1 VIEPVAEAIA
11 EPVEVMAQPEVTVA
25 KAAKKYKT
33 LTGVFFS
40 GGFKGQLAA
49 VYRDRDTCLNRMAD
63 FKLALANG
71 DITPPEQLSKSMQA
85 KLAALGIVL

>member
-1 VIEPVAEAIA
+1 MTSADLLPA
-11 EPVEVMAQPEVTVA
+11 TVLKR
-25 KAAKKYKT
+25 KA
-33 LTGVFFS
+33 VV
-40 GGFKGQLAA
+40 LAA
-49 VYRDRDTCLNRMAD
+49 GYRDRDTRLNRVAD

>member
-1 VIEPVAEAIA
+1 V
-11 EPVEVMAQPEVTVA
+11 
-25 KAAKKYKT
+25 
-33 LTGVFFS
+33 
-40 GGFKGQLAA
+40 
-49 VYRDRDTCLNRMAD
+49 AD